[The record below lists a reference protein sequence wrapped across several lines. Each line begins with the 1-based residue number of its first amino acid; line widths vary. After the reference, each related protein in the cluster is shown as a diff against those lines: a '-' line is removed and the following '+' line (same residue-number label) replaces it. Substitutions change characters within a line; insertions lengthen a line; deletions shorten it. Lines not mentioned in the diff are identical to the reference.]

1 MIFIKNTYRIK
12 EKGECIVM
20 NEKRQITVRMDS
32 KTYEKVETIS
42 LKEKRSISMQIEYMI
57 EKYIEWYENDI
68 EAIEPNRN

>member
-1 MIFIKNTYRIK
+1 
-12 EKGECIVM
+12 M

-32 KTYEKVETIS
+32 QIYKKVEAIS

-68 EAIEPNRN
+68 EIIETNKNV